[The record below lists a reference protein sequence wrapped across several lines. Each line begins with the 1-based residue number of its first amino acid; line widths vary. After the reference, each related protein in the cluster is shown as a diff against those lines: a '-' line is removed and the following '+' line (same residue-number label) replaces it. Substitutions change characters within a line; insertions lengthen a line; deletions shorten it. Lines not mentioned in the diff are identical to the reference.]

1 MPDLISKIK
10 KLLRLSGDA
19 LDDVVKM
26 NVEAALDD
34 IADQGV
40 DIDTQDNLIVK
51 AVELY
56 CKWQMNH
63 NGEADRFE
71 KNYTTL
77 RDTMSKQKVHRQLDG
92 DA

>member
-77 RDTMSKQKVHRQLDG
+77 RDTMSKQKVHRQVDG

>member
-1 MPDLISKIK
+1 MPELINKIK
-10 KLLRLSGDA
+10 KLLRLSGNA

-26 NVEAALDD
+26 NVDAALDD

-40 DIDTQDNLIVK
+40 NIDTQDNLIVK

-63 NGEADRFE
+63 NGEADRYE
-71 KNYTTL
+71 KNYTAL
-77 RDTMSKQKVHRQLDG
+77 RDTMSKQEAHMVVED
-92 DA
+92 DV

>member
-40 DIDTQDNLIVK
+40 NIDTQDNLIVK

-77 RDTMSKQKVHRQLDG
+77 RDTMSKQEAHRQVDG